1 VLRTDTLAYYEDDK
15 EYSPHR
21 IIPLHHVIDSLEI
34 DPISKSKQNC
44 FKIII
49 PKRSYVLC
57 ASTETE
63 MDSWLNALVV
73 AIRRA
78 KKDADESSTPS
89 TPQPQHQPQY
99 QNRQLSLIPENRS
112 YDIQKVQSTHSSDS
126 FENVSHISGVSGAG
140 GVGGA
145 GGALGGAPTSASLL
159 QLHTRASERLG
170 RAK

>member
-1 VLRTDTLAYYEDDK
+1 LAYYEDDK

-21 IIPLHHVIDSLEI
+21 IIPLHHIIDSLEI
-34 DPISKSKQNC
+34 DPISKSKQYC

-57 ASTETE
+57 ASTETD

-78 KKDADESSTPS
+78 KKEAAESSTPS
-89 TPQPQHQPQY
+89 TPQPQHQHQY
-99 QNRQLSLIPENRS
+99 QTRQLSLIPENRS
-112 YDIQKVQSTHSSDS
+112 YSMQKVQSTHSSADS

-145 GGALGGAPTSASLL
+145 GGALGGTPTSAALL
-159 QLHTRASERLG
+159 QLHTRASERLA